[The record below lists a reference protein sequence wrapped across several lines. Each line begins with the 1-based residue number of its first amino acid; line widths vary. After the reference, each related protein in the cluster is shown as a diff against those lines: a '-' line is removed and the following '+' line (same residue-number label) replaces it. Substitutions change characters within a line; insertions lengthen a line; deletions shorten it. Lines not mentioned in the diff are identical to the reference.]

1 MAQRV
6 SQEESGGLAATKLA
20 SARLAARREALA
32 SCARS
37 LNLELV
43 GVTSAA
49 PFLRGQRAALKRL
62 RDGHMG
68 ELSWYTPERVRRGT
82 RPAELLPDARSVI
95 SVALN
100 YLPDS
105 GVAPPSQPMR
115 GRVARYAWGRDYH
128 NVLKKRLRQL
138 GRMLSERLEEP
149 VRHRVYVDDGPML
162 DREVAWRAGVGFY
175 GKNTNVLTRMGSW
188 VFLGQLITDL
198 ELPPDA
204 PLHKSCGACTD
215 CMPACPTGAITA
227 PYVIDSNRCI
237 AYLTIEHRGAIAR
250 ELRPLIGD
258 RVFGCDICQEVC
270 PVNVTLGK
278 PTGEPAFR
286 AGPGGSGA
294 LDLLE
299 VLELDEEGFQ
309 RRFQGSPIRRATRL
323 GLQRN
328 ACVVLGNLGDS
339 EAVPALARV
348 LATGEPLVRGHAAWA
363 LGRLGGAEARAALS
377 AALAAEEE
385 PWVREEVRA
394 ALGWVWEALSSKKG
408 PPTPTPK
415 NFM

>member
-1 MAQRV
+1 MARMV
-6 SQEESGGLAATKLA
+6 SQKESR
-20 SARLAARREALA
+20 RLAARREALA
-32 SCARS
+32 ACAHE
-37 LNLELV
+37 LGLELM

-49 PFLRGQRAALKRL
+49 PFLRGRQAALRRL

-68 ELSWYTPERVRRGT
+68 ELPWYTPERVWRGT
-82 RPAELLPDARSVI
+82 RPAGLLPGARSVI
-95 SVALN
+95 SVTLN

-105 GVAPPSQPMR
+105 GMASPSQTMR

-138 GRMLSERLEEP
+138 GRRLSKRLGEP

-175 GKNTNVLTRMGSW
+175 GKNTNLLSRIGSW

-250 ELRPLIGD
+250 ELRPLMED

-270 PVNVTLGK
+270 PVNLTLGK
-278 PTGEPAFR
+278 PTEEPAFR
-286 AGPGGSGA
+286 AGQGFST

-299 VLELDEEGFQ
+299 VLTMDEEAFQ
-309 RRFQGSPIRRATRL
+309 QRFQGSPIRRATRL

-328 ACVVLGNLGDS
+328 ACVVLGNLGDP
-339 EAVPALARV
+339 EAVPALAQA
-348 LATGEPLVRGHAAWA
+348 LIAGEPLVRGHAAWA
-363 LGRLGGAEARAALS
+363 LGQLGGAEAKTALS
-377 AALAAEEE
+377 AALAMEQE

-394 ALGWVWEALSSKKG
+394 ALEGESR
-408 PPTPTPK
+408 
-415 NFM
+415 